1 MRKRICVIGLGQF
14 GRELATNLAK
24 TEEVMVIDIKQSSIN
39 DIAESVQK
47 ALRLNATNF
56 IELSTVVDSSFDEAI
71 VSVGEDLE
79 ASILIVL
86 HLKKMGISKI
96 HAKALSD
103 DHARILEAIGA
114 TNIIFPESEAA
125 IRLSKRIVNP
135 SILDDFSLGEEYTIV
150 ELAVPK
156 SFVGKTLMEVGIRKN
171 FSSYL
176 LGIRDIETGRTIVMP
191 DQEIVFKDNVS
202 LILIGKIESISKLK
216 EQSRNDAASG
226 GSVEKG

>member
-39 DIAESVQK
+39 DIAEDVQK

-56 IELSTVVDSSFDEAI
+56 TELSTVVDNSFDEAI

-86 HLKKMGISKI
+86 HLKKLGICKI

-114 TNIIFPESEAA
+114 SNVIFPESEAA
-125 IRLSKRIVNP
+125 MRLSKRIVNP
-135 SILDDFSLGEEYTIV
+135 SVLDDFSLGEEYTIV

-202 LILIGKIESISKLK
+202 LIVIGKIESIGKLK
-216 EQSRNDAASG
+216 EQGSNDAE
-226 GSVEKG
+226 SVKTTD